1 MFRMKLDN
9 GSTSLRLGVW
19 LLALLALAGCKPP
32 PSPPAGGAPE
42 VTVVEV
48 RPQPVTV
55 TADLPGRVSPFRMAQ
70 VRARVDG
77 IVLVREFVEGSDV
90 KAGQRLY
97 RIDPAPYEAA
107 LASSR
112 AALAKAQ
119 ANLTTKRLQAGRV
132 RTLLAQQAVSRQA
145 QDDATAAHLQA
156 QADVQAAEAEL
167 ETARI
172 NLGYTEVLA
181 PIDGH
186 IGKSLVTEGAYV
198 RQGEATPLA
207 TLQQLDPV
215 YVDVA
220 QPTAEL
226 LRLRRELEQGTLQR
240 AADGG
245 AAVSLVLE
253 DGSLYPHTGTLQF
266 AGQTV
271 DESTGTV
278 TVRAV
283 FPNPA
288 RQLLPGMFVHA
299 RLQAGVSDAAL
310 LVPQQGVTF
319 NSRGEATVMLVT
331 ADNKAEQRVI
341 QVGRSQGNQWLVTG
355 GLQAGDR
362 VIVTGLQRVKPGAD
376 VRVAASKRKLK
387 KRKKRNNINT

>member
-1 MFRMKLDN
+1 MKLDN

-376 VRVAASKRKLK
+376 VRVAASAAGD
-387 KRKKRNNINT
+387 NQP